1 MGRRGLCW
9 FAPRAPLTT
18 VTLMDLL
25 DLREPD
31 RRVLAVT
38 TGIVEQVRT
47 GQLDLPTPCAGWSVR
62 DLLRHMVGNNHGF
75 AAAARGERPVVAVWD
90 GEDVTDPVGEFAA
103 SAAAVVAAFAA
114 VEPLTGTFAVLGYG
128 NVPAGQAVGM
138 HFIDYLAH
146 GWDVA
151 VSIGADAGLDEE
163 DCAAVLRIGSAWPKD
178 SPAIWG
184 PGAAFGHRV
193 AVPGDAP
200 VAERMLGFLG
210 RSPSWPD

>member
-1 MGRRGLCW
+1 
-9 FAPRAPLTT
+9 
-18 VTLMDLL
+18 MDLR

-38 TGIVEQVRT
+38 TGIVEQVRPD
-47 GQLDLPTPCAGWSVR
+47 QLDLPTPCAGWSVR
-62 DLLRHMVGNNHGF
+62 DLLAHMVGNNNGF
-75 AAAARGERPVVAVWD
+75 AAAALGSPPVAEVWD
-90 GEDVTDPVGEFAA
+90 GVDVTDPVGEFAA
-103 SAAAVVAAFAA
+103 SAERVDAAFAS

-151 VSIGADAGLDEE
+151 VSIGVDAGLDEQA
-163 DCAAVLRIGSAWPKD
+163 CAAVLRIGSAWPQD

-184 PGAAFGHRV
+184 PDAAFGYRV
-193 AVPGDAP
+193 EVPDDAP
-200 VAERMLGFLG
+200 VADRMLGFLG
-210 RSPSWPD
+210 RSPSWPN